1 MRKTTRKDF
10 EMEDI
15 LIVSRH
21 PGAVEWLKLHGVT
34 GEVVPHVDNP
44 QRVVGRVVYGV
55 LPLHLAALA
64 QKVVA
69 IDLPGLQADQRGKD
83 LTPEEMDAAG
93 AVMSTYRVRRVE

>member
-1 MRKTTRKDF
+1 
-10 EMEDI
+10 MEDI

-21 PGAVEWLKLHGVT
+21 PGAVEWLKLRGVT
-34 GEVVPHVDNP
+34 GEVVAHVSDP
-44 QRVVGRVVYGV
+44 RQVMGKVVYGI

-64 QKVVA
+64 AKVVV

-93 AVMSTYRVRRVE
+93 ANLQAYIVSRAE

>member
-1 MRKTTRKDF
+1 
-10 EMEDI
+10 MEDI

-21 PGAVEWLKLHGVT
+21 AGAVEWLKLHGIT
-34 GEVVPHVDNP
+34 GEVVGHITDPRQVM
-44 QRVVGRVVYGV
+44 GKVVYGI

-64 QKVVA
+64 AKVVV

>member
-1 MRKTTRKDF
+1 MSARKDF
-10 EMEDI
+10 EMDNTN

-21 PGAVEWLKLHGVT
+21 SGAVEWLKLHGVT
-34 GEVVPHVDNP
+34 GEVVAHVDNP
-44 QRVVGRVVYGV
+44 QRVAGRVVYGI

-64 QKVVA
+64 AKVVV

>member
-1 MRKTTRKDF
+1 MSARKDF
-10 EMEDI
+10 EMDNTN
-15 LIVSRH
+15 LIVTRH

-44 QRVVGRVVYGV
+44 QRVAGRVVYGV

-64 QKVVA
+64 QKVVV

-93 AVMSTYRVRRVE
+93 ANLQAYIVSRA